1 MLVGVVRFSVVL
13 LGGEDFISD
22 RKVVRLVR
30 KYSYHLTIIILRGV
44 IFGYKGVGLVEEEG
58 D

>member
-1 MLVGVVRFSVVL
+1 MVL

-30 KYSYHLTIIILRGV
+30 KYSYHLTIIILSGF

>member
-1 MLVGVVRFSVVL
+1 M

-30 KYSYHLTIIILRGV
+30 EYSNHLTNIILRGLYLV
-44 IFGYKGVGLVEEEG
+44 IREQASLKESMIS
-58 D
+58 